1 MKHIPR
7 ALSCLLIFAAI
18 SGLSLSLSLLGGERG
33 FIFCR
38 TKLLSIKR
46 RRGMATVSVRGGP
59 SALLWSSRG
68 GRRVVG
74 VRSHL
79 LRHCRDGH
87 WMGAEAWPP
96 ARMGMGLRSPAD
108 FIPIPFFGRC
118 SPLLCSSLRPFC
130 RCRFPFFVASLITP
144 IFFLLLVG
152 KN

>member
-18 SGLSLSLSLLGGERG
+18 SGLSLSLSPWRRARFYFLQDKTVVHKKATRDGHRERAWWPLCT
-33 FIFCR
+33 FMELER
-38 TKLLSIKR
+38 
-46 RRGMATVSVRGGP
+46 
-59 SALLWSSRG
+59 